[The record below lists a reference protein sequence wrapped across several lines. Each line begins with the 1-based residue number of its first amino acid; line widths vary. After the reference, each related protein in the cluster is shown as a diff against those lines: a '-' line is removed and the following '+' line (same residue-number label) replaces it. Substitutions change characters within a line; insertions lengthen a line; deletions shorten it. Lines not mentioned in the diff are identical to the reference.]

1 MMNKR
6 LKKVLIGI
14 LVVILLLVGGFY
26 VYVSDYYR
34 ADAMTMQILDNK
46 EAVQLKANHILL
58 TSASPSDTTL
68 IFYPGAK
75 VEYQAYLPL
84 MQQITETSH
93 INVILVKMP
102 FNLAIFDVNAADG
115 IIKQYPDVKNW
126 FIGGHSL
133 GGAMASDYASKH
145 PDQVKGL
152 ILLGAYPNGSYPI
165 KDTLTVY
172 GTFNTSV
179 AEKVDYTENVIVI
192 QGGNHAQF
200 GNYGRQAGDPDAT
213 ITSLEQQTIT
223 AQAVQEFLANRPG
236 VK

>member
-1 MMNKR
+1 MKKR
-6 LKKVLIGI
+6 LKKVLIVIFI
-14 LVVILLLVGGFY
+14 LVLLLAGGFY

-34 ADAMTMQILDNK
+34 ADATTLTILEKKDS
-46 EAVQLKANHILL
+46 VQLKDNHILL
-58 TSASPSDTTL
+58 SPSVPSDTAL

-84 MQQITETSH
+84 LQAISQTSN

-102 FNLAIFDVNAADG
+102 FNLAIFDSGAADN
-115 IIKQYPDVKNW
+115 IMKQYPAIRNW

-145 PDQVKGL
+145 ADKIRGL

-165 KDTLTVY
+165 ADTLTVY

-179 AEKVDYTENVIVI
+179 AEKVNYTENVVVI

-200 GNYGRQAGDPDAT
+200 GNYGKQKGDPDAT

-223 AQAVQEFLANRPG
+223 TEAVKEFLLKRQNA
-236 VK
+236 K

>member
-1 MMNKR
+1 MKKR
-6 LKKVLIGI
+6 LKKILIGLLI
-14 LVVILLLVGGFY
+14 VLVLMAGGFY

-34 ADAMTMQILDNK
+34 ADAATASILQDQTSVHLKDNY
-46 EAVQLKANHILL
+46 ILL
-58 TSASPSDTTL
+58 SSTTPSDTSL

-84 MQQITETSH
+84 LQKITQTSN

-102 FNLAIFDVNAADG
+102 FNLAIFNVNAADN
-115 IIKQYPDVKNW
+115 IMKQYPAIRHW

-145 PDQVKGL
+145 AANVQGL
-152 ILLGAYPNGSYPI
+152 ILLGAYPNGNYPI
-165 KDTLTVY
+165 ANTLTVY

-179 AEKVDYTENVIVI
+179 AEKVNYTENVVVI

-200 GNYGRQAGDPDAT
+200 GNYGRQQGDPDAT
-213 ITSLEQQTIT
+213 ISAEAQQTIT
-223 AQAVQEFLANRPG
+223 AQAVKDFLVMRQT